1 MTDEETFLL
10 TLKETHRRS
19 LAEIAVPEVARPGCP
34 SLIRLAEC
42 LAKGWGKEEL
52 AHVQGCLHCQKI
64 VAAEWRIECPDLGTL
79 ARHLAGVSPFADAMR
94 IHLQGHSCERCA
106 RRLESPWLAGIA
118 SPLRAGT
125 LAESKLE
132 ELQNRIVLSSVPL
145 AVAPA
150 FEPAEGVPAFR
161 THQSTSRDGSI
172 EVTLRSE
179 GAELCLYL
187 NAFDAA
193 DAGKTATVEV
203 LGLKLRLK
211 AQVALKLVDGI
222 GAFGAH
228 NFGKLS
234 QLAAGLGP
242 SIEILVVLNK

>member
-1 MTDEETFLL
+1 MTDDETFLL

-19 LAEIAVPEVARPGCP
+19 LAEMPVPEPARAGCP

-42 LAKGWGKEEL
+42 LAKGWGKKEL

-64 VAAEWRIECPDLGTL
+64 VAAEWRIECPDLGIL
-79 ARHLAGVSPFADAMR
+79 ARHLAGVLPFGEAMR
-94 IHLQGHSCERCA
+94 IHLQSHSCQRCG

-118 SPLRAGT
+118 SLLRAGT

-145 AVAPA
+145 HVAPA
-150 FEPAEGVPAFR
+150 FEPADGAPAFA
-161 THQSTSRDGSI
+161 TIQSTSRDGSI

-193 DAGKTATVEV
+193 QAGKTVTVEL
-203 LGLKLRLK
+203 LGLNLRLK
-211 AQVALKLVDGI
+211 AQVALKLVNGI

-234 QLAAGLGP
+234 QLAAALGP
-242 SIEILVVLNK
+242 SVEILAILNK